1 MQYGQLENAA
11 ELCKRGLVY
20 FPDNISGYAVLA
32 QVYTLLGR
40 ADRALNVLEQGY
52 HRTGAEGLQT
62 LRKIVNG
69 EIPPFVDAG
78 EPNGQAASDE
88 AVVEKAPD
96 EPAPQEAVED
106 AQASVPQAIES
117 AEIEEGKKEGKEEDL
132 LVSFTPTETIGVEEE
147 KAETA
152 SDQAP
157 ESEVASDNLTDIAE
171 PPVAEVETGIEEE
184 REEEQEEATDD
195 VPAQTAEPAAEAVEE
210 TEIEEEKEE
219 LPEPAVAV
227 AENSVEKVEATETDE
242 ATGEPE
248 QTAEPTAEAV
258 EETEIEEEKEIE
270 EPAIAVV
277 ENPVEE
283 VEATGTDEATDVPA
297 QTVEPTVEAVEE
309 TEIEEEKETEE
320 PAVAEDEVEEEK
332 PEQEEKIA
340 DEPQSPAFSSSPLRT
355 LPAFETGE
363 EEPDAG
369 GLRFR
374 TGISSPSDKR
384 EKPEGREAGTH
395 ARSKPGSD
403 NRTGRGVLSLH
414 SGTKISRLSSSNLRL
429 IPGLE
434 FAPLRRDDDL
444 KIRIAPLVN
453 EPPPA
458 FDLSF
463 DPIIPGLPTAAEPGI
478 GSTDEPAAKEAAP
491 QDDRA
496 VETDGPL
503 DEGLDLFAEEPTFR
517 VEAREREDFSIPEP
531 GPQPDEAHHIAPE
544 SETSV
549 PEEERPTDLFPTIS
563 GRSFEEDFD
572 LFLPDPE
579 PEEPIPAAPSRPE
592 SNYSGMTPLEEL
604 ARRLETARIPIVEEE
619 QESYDSP
626 AFEPSIVS
634 DTFAAILVGQGAY
647 SEAVKAY
654 QMLARLKPERRQEYE
669 KKIADLRKKMS
680 G

>member
-88 AVVEKAPD
+88 AAVEKAPD
-96 EPAPQEAVED
+96 ETAPQEAVEE
-106 AQASVPQAIES
+106 AQASVPQAMES
-117 AEIEEGKKEGKEEDL
+117 AEIEEEKKEGTEEDL
-132 LVSFTPTETIGVEEE
+132 PASFTPTETTGAEEE

-152 SDQAP
+152 SDEAP

-171 PPVAEVETGIEEE
+171 PPVAEVEIGIEEE
-184 REEEQEEATDD
+184 REEEQEEATDNVPAQTVEPAAEVVEEAEIEEEKETEEPAVVENPVEEIEATETDEADD
-195 VPAQTAEPAAEAVEE
+195 VPTQTAEPAAEAAEE
-210 TEIEEEKEE
+210 AEIEEKKETE
-219 LPEPAVAV
+219 EPAVAV
-227 AENSVEKVEATETDE
+227 VENPVEEVEATETDE
-242 ATGEPE
+242 ATGEPA
-248 QTAEPTAEAV
+248 QTSEPTAEAV
-258 EETEIEEEKEIE
+258 EEAEIEEKE
-270 EPAIAVV
+270 
-277 ENPVEE
+277 
-283 VEATGTDEATDVPA
+283 
-297 QTVEPTVEAVEE
+297 
-309 TEIEEEKETEE
+309 ETEE
-320 PAVAEDEVEEEK
+320 PAVAEGKVEEEK

-340 DEPQSPAFSSSPLRT
+340 DEPPSPAFSSSPLRT
-355 LPAFETGE
+355 LPAFESGE

-384 EKPEGREAGTH
+384 EKTEGREAGTH

-478 GSTDEPAAKEAAP
+478 GSTDQPAQKEAP

-503 DEGLDLFAEEPTFR
+503 DEGPDLFAEEPTFR
-517 VEAREREDFSIPEP
+517 VTAREREDFSIPEP
-531 GPQPDEAHHIAPE
+531 GPQPDEVHHTAPE

-563 GRSFEEDFD
+563 ERSFEEDFD

-579 PEEPIPAAPSRPE
+579 PEEPKSAAPSRPE